1 MSSTVQQE
9 KAKQRRDK
17 FAALLRDMFQLD
29 QPELDFGLYRILH
42 ARKDDVNR
50 FIEQDLPSIAQDAFK
65 DFSSQDKAQLEQEIA
80 KARQAAVAAG
90 YNPDEAPRVKE
101 LEAQYESGFDIAREE
116 GEVYDALVTFF
127 SRYYDD
133 GDFISRRVYKDDTYA
148 IPYQGEEVVLHWA
161 NKDQYYIKSSE
172 ALRDYT
178 FRLKHQA
185 HQGEDPQ
192 RVHFK
197 LVDAT
202 AGAKDNIKETE
213 ESKRQFVLDAEQ
225 PFEFI
230 DSEPNAEGKVHQEL
244 YCRFCF
250 RPATEAD
257 WIHSVKDKATAAAK
271 KLAPTQAHLLDITEA
286 LLLGADSALP
296 EQWKTAL
303 AERYRKTDGDLADYS
318 RLKGQLNNYTKK
330 NTFDYFIHKDLGGF
344 LTHELDF
351 YIKNELMQW
360 ADFAALKD
368 NPARLAPML
377 SKLDVTR
384 TLGTKII
391 AFLAQ
396 LEDFQKKLWLK
407 KKFVTETNYCITL
420 DRVPE
425 ELYSVICEN
434 EAQLQEWIKL
444 FAIDEIQGDLTKP
457 AFKSPLTLVFLQANK
472 NLVLDTRFFDEH
484 FKAQIIA
491 SIESFDEQ
499 CDGLLIHSENFQALN
514 LLQERYREQIRCVHI
529 DPPYNTDTSGFL
541 YKNTYEHS
549 SWLSMMNDRIS
560 LASNLLDSNG
570 EFICHIDENEY
581 ERLSMLFNNYSLNT
595 AGTIIWDKKNPMLG
609 RKGIATQHEYIL
621 WRSKYDRPTVGRSES
636 IVSMQNKVEQLIIE
650 HGGVTSE
657 VREHYRKWLL
667 KQEQLTGGEKA
678 YRLIDEQGDIYR
690 LVAMGAPERRSDQKF
705 HIPLKHPITK
715 IDCPVPPNGWSRTPD
730 TLFELIEADMIV
742 FGHDHKTQPQ
752 KKVYLKEDA
761 SKQITSVYSDGKSG
775 KSYLDPLGLE
785 FPYCHPVSMYEH
797 LLSIAD
803 EPVTFLDFFAG
814 SGTNGHAVLN
824 LTRKTGQTHKSML
837 IEMGHHFDTVL
848 KPRIIKVIYSSE
860 WKNGKPVSRDTGI
873 SHCFK
878 YIRLE
883 SYEDT
888 LGNLRLERKLG
899 QQSMF
904 AQTTNDSAR
913 QAYVMNYMLDVETRG
928 SQSLLNIQKFLDPTQ
943 YQLNVRSASGDE
955 TVPVNVD
962 LLETFNY
969 LLGLEV
975 EHIAA
980 PIYFDAELSQAEFGR
995 WQAEVRHSEN
1005 GQWWFRTVY
1014 GKNRNGQQVLV
1025 VWRNLP
1031 SVIAGEKDGV
1041 LLDNAVLDA
1050 VLVERLKIRL
1060 TESVDDEIDILYVN
1074 GDHNIHI
1081 PRDRQGQPM
1090 EQARVQLIEEAFH
1103 RLMFADTEAVH

>member
-65 DFSSQDKAQLEQEIA
+65 DFSSQDKAQLEQEIT

-90 YNPDEAPRVKE
+90 YNPDEAPKVKE
-101 LEAQYESGFDIAREE
+101 LEAQYQSGFDIAREE

-127 SRYYDD
+127 SRYYDE
-133 GDFISRRVYKDDTYA
+133 GDFISRRVYKDGTYA
-148 IPYQGEEVVLHWA
+148 IPYQGEEVLLHWA
-161 NKDQYYIKSSE
+161 NKDQYYIKSSDI
-172 ALRDYT
+172 LRDYT

-202 AGAKDNIKETE
+202 AGAKDNIKEAE
-213 ESKRQFVLDAEQ
+213 ENKRQFVLDAEQ

-244 YCRFCF
+244 HCRFYF

-257 WIHSVKDKATAAAK
+257 WIPNIRNNATAAAK
-271 KLAPTQAHLLDITEA
+271 KKAPVREHLLDIAQEI
-286 LLLGADSALP
+286 LLGIESTLP
-296 EQWKTAL
+296 EYWKAAL
-303 AERYRKTDGDLADYS
+303 AERYRKTDGELADYS
-318 RLKGQLNNYTKK
+318 TLKGQLNNYTKK

-344 LTHELDF
+344 LAHELDF

-396 LEDFQKKLWLK
+396 LENFQKKLWLK

-425 ELYSVICEN
+425 ELYLTICEN

-457 AFKSPLTLVFLQANK
+457 AFKSPLTLGFLQANK

-484 FKAQIIA
+484 FKAQLIA
-491 SIESFDEQ
+491 SIDDFDEQ
-499 CDGLLIHSENFQALN
+499 CEGLLVHSENFQAIN
-514 LLQERYREQIRCVHI
+514 LLRERYKGLVKCVYI
-529 DPPYNTDTSGFL
+529 DPPYNAPNSQIA
-541 YKNTYEHS
+541 YKNNYKHS
-549 SWLSMMNDRIS
+549 SFLSLMQDRLLKHSSLLSNDGSTVIAIDKNEENGVSRLVSNIFPSNDNVLVTVEHNRKGAQGEHFSYTNEYAVFSIS
-560 LASNLLDSNG
+560 PELEKLNQTERVESEYEYSNFRNWGGESLRTDAANCFYAVHVKNNNIVGFGEVWRDENLHPEGANVQRADGIVEVFPIDQSGVERKWRYERGTVEAIKNRLVVDTARNG
-570 EFICHIDENEY
+570 ELQIKIAKISDQFKTVW
-581 ERLSMLFNNYSLNT
+581 YSPKYN
-595 AGTIIWDKKNPMLG
+595 AGDNGTQLA
-609 RKGIATQHEYIL
+609 RKMGLPIGEFDYPKSIHTTKDCVYAVT
-621 WRSKYDRPTVGRSES
+621 SDNS
-636 IVSMQNKVEQLIIE
+636 IVFD
-650 HGGVTSE
+650 
-657 VREHYRKWLL
+657 Y
-667 KQEQLTGGEKA
+667 
-678 YRLIDEQGDIYR
+678 
-690 LVAMGAPERRSDQKF
+690 
-705 HIPLKHPITK
+705 
-715 IDCPVPPNGWSRTPD
+715 
-730 TLFELIEADMIV
+730 
-742 FGHDHKTQPQ
+742 
-752 KKVYLKEDA
+752 
-761 SKQITSVYSDGKSG
+761 
-775 KSYLDPLGLE
+775 
-785 FPYCHPVSMYEH
+785 
-797 LLSIAD
+797 
-803 EPVTFLDFFAG
+803 FAG
-814 SGTNGHAVLN
+814 SGT
-824 LTRKTGQTHKSML
+824 TGQSVITLNRELDGSNRKYVL
-837 IEMGHHFDTVL
+837 VEMGAYFDRVTRS
-848 KPRIIKVIYSSE
+848 RITRSIYSSE
-860 WKNGKPVSRDTGI
+860 WENGKPVSRDTGI

-928 SQSLLNIQKFLDPTQ
+928 SQSLLNIQKFIDPTQ

-1090 EQARVQLIEEAFH
+1090 GQARVQLIEEAFH

>member
-65 DFSSQDKAQLEQEIA
+65 DFSSQDKASLEQEIT

-90 YNPDEAPRVKE
+90 YNPDEAPKVKE
-101 LEAQYESGFDIAREE
+101 LEAQYQSGFDIAREE

-133 GDFISRRVYKDDTYA
+133 GDFISRRVYKDGTYA

-185 HQGEDPQ
+185 HQGEDQQ

-244 YCRFCF
+244 YCRFYF
-250 RPATEAD
+250 RPAIEAD
-257 WIHSVKDKATAAAK
+257 WIPSVKDKATAAAK
-271 KLAPTQAHLLDITEA
+271 KLAPTQAHLLDIAEA
-286 LLLGADSALP
+286 LLLGAGSALP

-318 RLKGQLNNYTKK
+318 TLKGQLNNYTKK
-330 NTFDYFIHKDLGGF
+330 NTFDYFIHKDLGAF
-344 LTHELDF
+344 LARELDF

-396 LEDFQKKLWLK
+396 LENFQKKLWLK

-457 AFKSPLTLVFLQANK
+457 AFKSPLTLDFLQANK
-472 NLVLDTRFFDEH
+472 SLVLDTRFFDES
-484 FKAQIIA
+484 FKAQLIA
-491 SIESFDEQ
+491 NIEDFDEQ
-499 CDGLLIHSENFQALN
+499 CDGLLIHSENFQALKFLTSKYN
-514 LLQERYREQIRCVHI
+514 QSIDAIYI
-529 DPPYNTDTSGFL
+529 DPPYNSDGMEII
-541 YKNTYEHS
+541 YKNNYKDS
-549 SWLSMMNDRIS
+549 SWCSLLENRLQVAKQLLTKSAIS
-560 LASNLLDSNG
+560 CTTIDETEVSNLDLILKDIFHEYVVRPVVIEYNHRGRVKSNFSITH
-570 EFICHIDENEY
+570 E
-581 ERLSMLFNNYSLNT
+581 YSLWTIPRGQDLVTRQKEISDAIRRNLRRT
-595 AGTIIWDKKNPMLG
+595 GTDSKRIDSPSQFY
-609 RKGIATQHEYIL
+609 GIEV
-621 WRSKYDRPTVGRSES
+621 DN
-636 IVSMQNKVEQLIIE
+636 VSMKIVNVTMPLAVSDPIPE
-650 HGGVTSE
+650 HTTSE
-657 VREHYRKWLL
+657 TTMVWP
-667 KQEQLTGGEKA
+667 
-678 YRLIDEQGDIYR
+678 IDDYG
-690 LVAMGAPERRSDQKF
+690 VERRWYYGRERVERESKDGTVWATTIKN
-705 HIPLKHPITK
+705 K
-715 IDCPVPPNGWSRTPD
+715 IQIHYHQDGKPKMRKSVWVG
-730 TLFELIEADMIV
+730 
-742 FGHDHKTQPQ
+742 
-752 KKVYLKEDA
+752 KKLDA
-761 SKQITSVYSDGKSG
+761 STHGSELLNSIFGLGTVEFSFPKSIHAVQQCLESLTDDAG
-775 KSYLDPLGLE
+775 ALYLDY
-785 FPYCHPVSMYEH
+785 FP
-797 LLSIAD
+797 
-803 EPVTFLDFFAG
+803 G
-814 SGTNGHAVLN
+814 SGTTGHGVINLNRENGGKRKYI
-824 LTRKTGQTHKSML
+824 LT
-837 IEMGHHFDTVL
+837 EMGNHFNTVL
-848 KPRIIKVIYSSE
+848 KPRLAKVAYASD